1 MTFLCL
7 KMIIF
12 GHFSR
17 FLASFK
23 ISFSSLQHPNHII
36 LSIKK
41 LNTVCYKSVTIRNF
55 KTFDIMEVCNML
67 RCNILRTR
75 EYLMCEKCV

>member
-1 MTFLCL
+1 MTFLGL

-23 ISFSSLQHPNHII
+23 ISFSSLQHPNHDQGCQDGFSFDELCVMLIYLKYLATVDAYVI
-36 LSIKK
+36 LIMFNEK
-41 LNTVCYKSVTIRNF
+41 
-55 KTFDIMEVCNML
+55 FD
-67 RCNILRTR
+67 
-75 EYLMCEKCV
+75 

>member
-23 ISFSSLQHPNHII
+23 IFILQLAAHTYILYYI
-36 LSIKK
+36 LSVLIIIK
-41 LNTVCYKSVTIRNF
+41 TVRLKRFCLPNVISVR
-55 KTFDIMEVCNML
+55 
-67 RCNILRTR
+67 
-75 EYLMCEKCV
+75 